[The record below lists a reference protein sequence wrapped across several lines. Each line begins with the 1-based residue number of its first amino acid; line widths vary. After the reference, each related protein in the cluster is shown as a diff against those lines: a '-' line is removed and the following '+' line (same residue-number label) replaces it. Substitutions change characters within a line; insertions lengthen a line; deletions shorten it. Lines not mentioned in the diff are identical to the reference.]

1 MQGFFSTVTDL
12 FQKFD
17 SLCANCSPNVIRAS
31 SKLQSNQA
39 RKEDRQNATQ
49 VTCFSHIFIIEFLKA
64 VYNVTENY
72 EQIGERKQL

>member
-1 MQGFFSTVTDL
+1 MFSAGFFSTVTDL

-39 RKEDRQNATQ
+39 RKEE

-72 EQIGERKQL
+72 EQIGEWKQL